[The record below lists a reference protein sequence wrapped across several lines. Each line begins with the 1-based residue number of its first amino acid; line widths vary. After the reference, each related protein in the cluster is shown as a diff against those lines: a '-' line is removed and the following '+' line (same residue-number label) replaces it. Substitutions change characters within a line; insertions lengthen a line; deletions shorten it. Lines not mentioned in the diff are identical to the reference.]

1 MAKSIVIALTLLFTG
16 VAVAFGFGT
25 GLEGCS
31 GNCAACHSMKKSE
44 AQAMIGPFGQDVEVL
59 DVKPSIVRGLYQATV
74 RKGKDEGIVY
84 IDYGKRYLING
95 VVIDAGQKKNITE
108 SELLARKRI
117 DVSTIHLENALVLGN
132 PKGSTKLYLF
142 TDPECPYCANLHKE
156 ITKMIAQ
163 DPQLLVYI
171 ILVPLDIHPAAAG
184 KTDTILC
191 TSKRKMADAIRLLER
206 SYNGESIENVSCG
219 STYATVAQQ
228 QARELGIELTPT
240 IVLPDGQVILG
251 MKSADELKTL
261 MLQGT
266 ASVGISAAKTN

>member
-1 MAKSIVIALTLLFTG
+1 MGKTIVIALTVFFTG
-16 VAVAFGFGT
+16 AAVAFGFGT

-44 AQAMIGPFGQDVEVL
+44 AQAMIGSFGQDFEVL
-59 DVKPSIVRGLYQATV
+59 EVKPSVVRGLYQATV

-84 IDYGKRYLING
+84 IDYGKRYVING

-108 SELLARKRI
+108 SELSARKRI
-117 DVSTIHLENALVLGN
+117 DVPAVHLENALVLGN
-132 PKGSTKLYLF
+132 PKGTTKLYLF
-142 TDPECPYCANLHKE
+142 TDPECPYCAKLHDE
-156 ITKMIAQ
+156 ITKMIAR

-191 TSKRKMADAIRLLER
+191 TSKRSMADAIGLLER
-206 SYNGESIENVSCG
+206 SYRRENIENVSCG
-219 STYATVAQQ
+219 TSYATVAQQ

-240 IVLPDGQVILG
+240 IVLPDGRVVLG
-251 MKSADELKTL
+251 MKSADELTTL
-261 MLQGT
+261 MRQGT
-266 ASVGISAAKTN
+266 ASAGTPADAAN